1 MKVFVYA
8 NNACTETPGLSI
20 RTTTSQVPNNHSQH
34 HQRNEVMVGC
44 FVCWSALL
52 CKTLYPVG
60 SPLVQTDLKPYVLPL
75 NGLTSL
81 LTIVPI
87 IGCEVSQC
95 CGCLLCCSSWVG
107 ALHRDNLRHL
117 PPWTEMSKKNDYEKF
132 CLVQSSTIETHI
144 DTQSGNLRNTPAPGR
159 RLPKFKGKI

>member
-1 MKVFVYA
+1 MKDLVYG

-20 RTTTSQVPNNHSQH
+20 RITTSQVPNNHSQR

-52 CKTLYPVG
+52 CKTLNSVG
-60 SPLVQTDLKPYVLPL
+60 SSLVQPDLKLYVLPL

-87 IGCEVSQC
+87 IGREVSQC
-95 CGCLLCCSSWVG
+95 CGCPLCCCSWVDT
-107 ALHRDNLRHL
+107 LHRDNLMHL
-117 PPWTEMSKKNDYEKF
+117 SPFPRKMTMKKK
-132 CLVQSSTIETHI
+132 
-144 DTQSGNLRNTPAPGR
+144 
-159 RLPKFKGKI
+159 